1 MINNRRT
8 QRRTT
13 FPFLMLPLHIQ
24 VEIFKF
30 CIQSNPSIQFVL
42 AKVGKPFRDLLR
54 SMSLQTPRIYIR
66 SDIGLD
72 TGNRN
77 PVSVRFLLTRAG
89 RNSGLISAIKEIIK
103 GPKWA
108 NAWLRLRVSGIGW
121 YDIIDV
127 MYRHYRWNIHVYRCL
142 ETCYV
147 IFVIDD
153 YVLLPEICCHLLI

>member
-1 MINNRRT
+1 MINNRRA
-8 QRRTT
+8 QKRTT

-42 AKVGKPFRDLLR
+42 AKVGKPFRDLIR

-66 SDIGLD
+66 PDIGLD
-72 TGNRN
+72 TSNRN

-127 MYRHYRWNIHVYRCL
+127 MYRHYR
-142 ETCYV
+142 
-147 IFVIDD
+147 
-153 YVLLPEICCHLLI
+153 